1 MLYYEF
7 AGKITFQD
15 GRYKVALLLKEF
27 HESLADNYLL
37 SVRRLRGLFQRLK
50 HDPEILKEYDRV
62 IQKQLAKGVIE
73 PVTLMKRPPI
83 KCTISLTTVW
93 SAFTWTSACTKD
105 PNFTSL
111 FLILSFDSYP
121 TKLPSLPMW
130 RRHSSWL
137 QSMRRTVMFPIHLG
151 GQCG

>member
-93 SAFTWTSACTKD
+93 SAFT
-105 PNFTSL
+105 
-111 FLILSFDSYP
+111 
-121 TKLPSLPMW
+121 
-130 RRHSSWL
+130 
-137 QSMRRTVMFPIHLG
+137 
-151 GQCG
+151 